1 MEYESQIKKI
11 ISDVMNNPELT
22 KNLDADTPFQEIGM
36 DSISF
41 VDVIIEL
48 EETFGIEI
56 SEEYMIMSENCS
68 VKHLCHIIDKLQS

>member
-22 KNLDADTPFQEIGM
+22 ENLDADTPFQEIGM

-68 VKHLCHIIDKLQS
+68 VKHLCHVVDDLQA

>member
-11 ISDVMNNPELT
+11 ISDVMNNPELLE
-22 KNLDADTPFQEIGM
+22 NLDGDTPFQEIGM

-41 VDVIIEL
+41 VDVIIGL
-48 EETFGIEI
+48 EETFDIEI
-56 SEEYMIMSENCS
+56 PEEYMIMTENCS